1 MKQFIVDEY
10 QDDAIMVF
18 AQLAT
23 FHVTH
28 STFVEVEDA
37 YQDCWSHD
45 TESHYTKTT
54 GVNYYATTDI
64 KSIELMLDDDV
75 AVRVVLFGETLAGI
89 KQAIEEAAARN
100 FIENESNLEDAA

>member
-10 QDDAIMVF
+10 QDGVVMVF
-18 AQLAT
+18 AQTAT
-23 FHVTH
+23 FKVTH
-28 STFVEVEDA
+28 STEVETEESFI
-37 YQDCWSHD
+37 DCWSHD
-45 TESHYTKTT
+45 NECHYTKAT
-54 GVNYYATTDI
+54 GVNYHATTDI